1 MRQGKF
7 ASMVGMESGHGM
19 DNSLGVLRMLYDLGT
34 RYMTL
39 THNCD
44 TPWYYF
50 YTLKSNLIYQEYI
63 TYGYPRA
70 GSATTEGEGKN
81 TGISDFG
88 EEVIMEMNRLGMM
101 VDLSHV
107 SSQTM
112 RDVLRVAKA
121 PVIFSHSSVRAVND
135 VPRNVPDDV
144 LRQVVRTF
152 MKE

>member
-1 MRQGKF
+1 MIL
-7 ASMVGMESGHGM
+7 HGTTFR
-19 DNSLGVLRMLYDLGT
+19 LGGRGGQ
-34 RYMTL
+34 
-39 THNCD
+39 
-44 TPWYYF
+44 PF
-50 YTLKSNLIYQEYI
+50 YQEHI
-63 TYGYPRA
+63 TLGSSTHYRA

-121 PVIFSHSSVRAVND
+121 PVIFSHSSARAVND

-144 LRQVVRTF
+144 LRQVVRKLKIMSLAGIIVSTYL
-152 MKE
+152 KNLNDCRHKTKA